1 MRESKN
7 RKHEKVRA
15 SKANKAYRKNNS
27 LTSRSTKNRRAR
39 NIMDTLSIPYVIIDG
54 IVCTYRVLIL

>member
-15 SKANKAYRKNNS
+15 SIANKAYRKNNS

-39 NIMDTLSIPYVIIDG
+39 NIMDTLNIPYVIIDG
-54 IVCTYRVLIL
+54 MVYTYHVLIL

>member
-7 RKHEKVRA
+7 RKHEKVRTG
-15 SKANKAYRKNNS
+15 KANKAYRKNNS

-39 NIMDTLSIPYVIIDG
+39 NIMDTLGIPYVIING
-54 IVCTYRVLIL
+54 VVYTYHVLIL

>member
-15 SKANKAYRKNNS
+15 SIANKAYRKNNS

-54 IVCTYRVLIL
+54 IVNTYRALIL

>member
-27 LTSRSTKNRRAR
+27 LTSRSTKNKRER

-54 IVCTYRVLIL
+54 IVNTYRALIL